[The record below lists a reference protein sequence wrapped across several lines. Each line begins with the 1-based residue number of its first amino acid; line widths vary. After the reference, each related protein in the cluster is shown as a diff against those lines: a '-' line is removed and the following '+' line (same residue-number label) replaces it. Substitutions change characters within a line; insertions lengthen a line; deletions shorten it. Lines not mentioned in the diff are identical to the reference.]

1 MVARMDSENGAT
13 SRIFLEVQNGSRLLG
28 TDALASVEY
37 STAQHGPCSD
47 HALSHQTMKIQA
59 AERIVIFE

>member
-28 TDALASVEY
+28 TDALATVD
-37 STAQHGPCSD
+37 STAQP
-47 HALSHQTMKIQA
+47 M
-59 AERIVIFE
+59 F